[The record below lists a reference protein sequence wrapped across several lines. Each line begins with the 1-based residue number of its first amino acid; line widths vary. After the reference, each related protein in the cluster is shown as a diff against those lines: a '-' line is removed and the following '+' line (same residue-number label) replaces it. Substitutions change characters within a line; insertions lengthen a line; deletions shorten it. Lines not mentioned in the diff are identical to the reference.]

1 MRLLVVSRPF
11 VFHGGVE
18 TATAGL
24 MGALVSHGYE
34 VHLLSPRGQGPV
46 AGVALHTLRVPR
58 GPAVARVLALAL
70 GTRLVARRRSWDLVQ
85 SHERTLGQDVYRA
98 GEGCHR
104 AYLASRDG
112 GGGRGFYHRVI
123 LALERRIFRTTPHVV
138 AIARTGKTEIERLYG
153 VPAERVS
160 VVYNGVDLE
169 RFHPRNRELHREA
182 ARSEAG
188 IPPTAWAALFIG
200 SGFERKGLTT
210 AIEALAAL
218 GDRAARLLVVGKGEI
233 GPYRA
238 LAERLG
244 VGARLAWLGTR
255 ADVERWYAAVDAVLL
270 PSRYEPFGNV
280 HLEALAT
287 GTPVVTSRLA
297 GGAEVVV
304 DGRCGA
310 IVDPHAPAAIASAL
324 ERVRSLDAASVIESA
339 RRAAEP
345 YTYAAQVVGFAA
357 IYRRVLAGRPDFP

>member
-1 MRLLVVSRPF
+1 MRLLIVSRPF

-24 MGALVSHGYE
+24 VGALVSHGYD
-34 VHLLSPRGQGPV
+34 VHLLSSRGQYPV
-46 AGVALHTLRVPR
+46 PGVVRHTLRLPR
-58 GPAVARVLALAL
+58 GPAMARALAFAL
-70 GTRLVARRRSWDLVQ
+70 GTRLVVTRRSWDLVQ

-104 AYLASRDG
+104 AYLASRDV
-112 GGGRGFYHRVI
+112 GGGRGLYHRVI
-123 LALERRIFRTTPHVV
+123 LALERRVFGTTRHIV
-138 AIARTGKTEIERLYG
+138 AIARAGKAEIERLYA
-153 VPAERVS
+153 VPAARVS

-169 RFHPRNRELHREA
+169 RFHPRNRDLHRDA

-188 IPPTAWAALFIG
+188 IPARAWSALFIG
-200 SGFERKGLTT
+200 SGFERKGLGS

-218 GDRAARLLVVGKGEI
+218 GDHEARLLVVGRGET

-244 VGARLAWLGTR
+244 VAPRVLWLGTR
-255 ADVERWYAAVDAVLL
+255 ADAERWYAAADAVVL

-287 GTPVVTSRLA
+287 GTPVVTSRVA
-297 GGAEVVV
+297 GGAEVVP

-310 IVDPHAPAAIASAL
+310 IVDPRDPGAIASAL
-324 ERVRSLDAASVIESA
+324 ERLRSLATDDVIESA

-345 YTYAAQVVGFAA
+345 FTYAAQVAGFAG
-357 IYRRVLAGRPDFP
+357 IYRDLLAGTPDFS